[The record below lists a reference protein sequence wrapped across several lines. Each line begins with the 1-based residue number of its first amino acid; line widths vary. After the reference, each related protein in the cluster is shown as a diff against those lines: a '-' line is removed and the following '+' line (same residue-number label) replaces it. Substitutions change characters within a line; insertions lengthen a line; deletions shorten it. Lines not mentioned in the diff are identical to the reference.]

1 MAQRILEKA
10 GQTGRSRLASS
21 VAVKTVA
28 ANKREFLRT
37 ATAITAELQPEQGN
51 PLSGQ
56 VTDLSMKGLHFACN
70 KKIPLG
76 SRCQIDILLTGSKT
90 PSPLLPISPQ
100 VKINAQI
107 TRQTATGMGLEFTAI
122 VGQQSFVFL
131 QQLLRHLSPD
141 RERIKAEI
149 QASSWAHTK
158 EDQHFESAFSSFST
172 TQTVIKRR
180 RGRHLP
186 ATHQR

>member
-10 GQTGRSRLASS
+10 GQTGRSRQASS
-21 VAVKTVA
+21 ATVKTAA

-56 VTDLSMKGLHFACN
+56 VTDLSMKGLHFACD

-76 SRCQIDILLTGSKT
+76 SRCQIDILLTGSKA
-90 PSPLLPISPQ
+90 PSPLLPIPPQ
-100 VKINAQI
+100 IKINARI
-107 TRQTATGMGLEFTAI
+107 RRHTATGMGVEFTAI
-122 VGQQSFVFL
+122 VGQQSFIFL

-141 RERIKAEI
+141 RERIEAEI
-149 QASSWAHTK
+149 QASSWSHTK
-158 EDQHFESAFSSFST
+158 EEQHFESAFSSFST

-180 RGRHLP
+180 QGRHLP
-186 ATHQR
+186 STDQR

>member
-10 GQTGRSRLASS
+10 GQTGRSRQASS
-21 VAVKTVA
+21 ATVKTVA
-28 ANKREFLRT
+28 ANKREFLRI
-37 ATAITAELQPEQGN
+37 ATAITAELQPERGN

-56 VTDLSMKGLHFACN
+56 VTDLSMKGLHFACD

-76 SRCQIDILLTGSKT
+76 FRCQIDILLTGSKT
-90 PSPLLPISPQ
+90 PSPLLPIPPQ
-100 VKINAQI
+100 IKINARVM
-107 TRQTATGMGLEFTAI
+107 RQTDTGMGLEFTAI
-122 VGQQSFVFL
+122 IGQQSFVFQ

-141 RERIKAEI
+141 RERLEAEI

-158 EDQHFESAFSSFST
+158 EEQHFESGFSYFST

-186 ATHQR
+186 STHQR

>member
-10 GQTGRSRLASS
+10 GQTGRSRQASS
-21 VAVKTVA
+21 ATVKTVA

-37 ATAITAELQPEQGN
+37 ATAIAAELQPEHGN
-51 PLSGQ
+51 PFSGQ
-56 VTDLSMKGLHFACN
+56 VTDLSMKGLHFACD

-90 PSPLLPISPQ
+90 PSPLLPIPPQ
-100 VKINAQI
+100 IKINARVA
-107 TRQTATGMGLEFTAI
+107 RQTATGMGLEFTAI
-122 VGQQSFVFL
+122 IGQQSFVFL

-141 RERIKAEI
+141 RERIEAEI
-149 QASSWAHTK
+149 QASSWSHTK
-158 EDQHFESAFSSFST
+158 EEQHFESAFSSFST

-180 RGRHLP
+180 QGRHLP
-186 ATHQR
+186 STDQR